1 MQVCL
6 TYSDATC
13 LMYDNDYPWQWGLRT
28 VGPTSR
34 PERRNS

>member
-6 TYSDATC
+6 TCSDTTF
-13 LMYDNDYPWQWGLRT
+13 LMYDNDYPLQWGLRK

-34 PERRNS
+34 PGRRDS